1 MPTQWFLV
9 LWGGGGLLT
18 LRPRKLC
25 SSSVLRRINLH
36 GGCVCL
42 HSGCLY
48 CVGGGGGLVNLR
60 HRKLC
65 SSTVLGQ
72 IYDLVSQLLISG
84 TAHHFLSFLFEN
96 W

>member
-1 MPTQWFLV
+1 MVVCVYAGLMCFVFRKGLSTQWFSV
-9 LWGGGGLLT
+9 
-18 LRPRKLC
+18 PRQWLF
-25 SSSVLRRINLH
+25 VFW
-36 GGCVCL
+36 
-42 HSGCLY
+42 
-48 CVGGGGGLVNLR
+48 GGGGLVNLR

-84 TAHHFLSFLFEN
+84 AAHHFLSFLFEN